1 MSQLVFPS
9 FSSLHGDGDIL
20 GCASEGVVD
29 VLTIG
34 RQIGY

>member
-9 FSSLHGDGDIL
+9 FSSIDGDGNIL
-20 GCASEGVVD
+20 GCAPEGVVD

-34 RQIGY
+34 REVGC